1 MDVTMSCIRQT
12 MNQPLKLNSYVLS
25 VSSFPDLL
33 YMIAS
38 VSCLLILVNLSI
50 ERTLKVAITTDGP
63 KRLIQ
68 GNSLNTKRKDDDY
81 GERRTIKVKAE
92 GRRRRKRR

>member
-38 VSCLLILVNLSI
+38 VSLILVNLSI

-68 GNSLNTKRKDDDY
+68 ENSLNTKRKDDDY